1 MIYLFFSCTCVKN
14 VGMRRTIKRA
24 DLYAL
29 CTNPASELETRA
41 ALFINMY
48 LYLQI
53 FTPLAVKK
61 ICFTANGVSFFRIIF
76 FILIHT
82 REKNDGFDDGP

>member
-1 MIYLFFSCTCVKN
+1 MIYHFFSWTCVKN

-24 DLYAL
+24 DLLYAL

-48 LYLQI
+48 LYL
-53 FTPLAVKK
+53 
-61 ICFTANGVSFFRIIF
+61 F